1 MIHKISIPTEYKKI
15 KVETLSLA
23 ITSNVTFYINL
34 FKLI

>member
-1 MIHKISIPTEYKKI
+1 MIHKISIQLNTKKI